1 VAAIWAAATARQQ
14 SAMPCWH
21 GCKTFLDVYR
31 LSRKGMDMTFSHI
44 EQALEVAAKPLELA
58 VILPTYNER
67 KNLRPLVARLDAALA
82 GIRWEAIY
90 VDDNSPDGTADEAR
104 AIGLE
109 DPRIRVIQRIGRRG
123 LASAAI
129 EGMLSTAAPFVAV
142 MDADLQHDPAL
153 LRDMLATVSSNQCDV
168 AVASRFAEGASTEEW
183 GRPDRVKASGLA
195 NRIARKVTGVTLS
208 DPMSGYFLLRAEVL
222 RKDAHRLSGVG
233 FKILLDILATVDQP
247 LRVKDFPMSF
257 AARAEGESKL
267 DRTVVFEF
275 LVGLY
280 DKWLGRYIPTRFALF
295 GTIGAVGVV
304 VHMAVL
310 AVVLALFG
318 STFKGHLFSAF
329 EIGQTIAALVA
340 MTFNFFLNNSLTY
353 ADKRLKGVAAKAK
366 GWLKFGLTCSVGLL
380 ANVGIA
386 AVLVRFGFHE
396 YPAAITGIVI
406 GSVWNFALSSK
417 FVWGKY

>member
-1 VAAIWAAATARQQ
+1 
-14 SAMPCWH
+14 MPE
-21 GCKTFLDVYR
+21 V
-31 LSRKGMDMTFSHI
+31 MDMTHSRL
-44 EQALEVAAKPLELA
+44 EQALDAATKPLELA
-58 VILPTYNER
+58 VVLPTYNER
-67 KNLRPLVARLDAALA
+67 ANLRPLVARLDAALA

-153 LRDMLATVSSNQCDV
+153 LTQMLSAVSNNECDV

-222 RKDAHRLSGVG
+222 RADAHRLSGVG
-233 FKILLDILATVDQP
+233 FKILLDILATVDEP

-257 AARAEGESKL
+257 AARTEGESKL

-295 GTIGAVGVV
+295 GTIGGMGVL

-310 AVVLALFG
+310 ATVLPILGEQF
-318 STFKGHLFSAF
+318 TYNNWSAQLEF
-329 EIGQTIAALVA
+329 IIAQTSAALVA
-340 MTFNFFLNNSLTY
+340 MSFNFVLNNELTY
-353 ADKRLKGVAAKAK
+353 SDKRLRGFRALARGWAKFA
-366 GWLKFGLTCSVGLL
+366 LTCSFGLL
-380 ANVGIA
+380 ANVGASA
-386 AVLVRFGFHE
+386 ALVRMGFHT
-396 YPAAITGIVI
+396 YPSAIVGIVL